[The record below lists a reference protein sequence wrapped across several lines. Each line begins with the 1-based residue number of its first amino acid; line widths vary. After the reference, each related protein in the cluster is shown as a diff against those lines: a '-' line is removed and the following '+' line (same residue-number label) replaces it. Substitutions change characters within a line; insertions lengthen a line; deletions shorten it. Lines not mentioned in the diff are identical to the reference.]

1 MTLSLGGIGWTGG
14 TRQYLARGKPPPHF
28 QRIKEKQSHELPE
41 RQSLGWQLLV
51 IPKSNPES
59 SVKVLER
66 HTDRVKVR

>member
-41 RQSLGWQLLV
+41 RQSLGWQ
-51 IPKSNPES
+51 IISHTKKQPGIKRKSIGATHRSREG
-59 SVKVLER
+59 
-66 HTDRVKVR
+66 